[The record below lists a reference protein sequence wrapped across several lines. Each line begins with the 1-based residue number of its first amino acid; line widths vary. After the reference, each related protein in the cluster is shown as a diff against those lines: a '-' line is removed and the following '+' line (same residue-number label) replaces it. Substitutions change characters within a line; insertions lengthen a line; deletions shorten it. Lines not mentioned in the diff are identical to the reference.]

1 MSKFFEISGYWKDTK
16 EEFSGFIVKEY
27 DDIDEVN
34 DELIFEYG
42 WSENDL
48 EQALN
53 VDAPNS
59 DWILTSYK
67 ETTI

>member
-27 DDIDEVN
+27 DDIDEEN